1 MKEPSS
7 PISIYILALEPSG
20 DVLGAKLIA
29 AFKRERPHG
38 IDFSGVGGEAMQSA
52 GFQTLF
58 DPNDL
63 AILGIFEVIPK
74 AGLVIRR
81 VREVLADIERVKP
94 DVLITID
101 SWGFTGR
108 VHKALAK
115 RGNPVKRV
123 RYVAPQVWAWRPGR
137 AKQLALWID
146 HLLTL
151 FPFEQPL
158 FERHGLQTTWV
169 GHPVTEE
176 PDRVANGDRFR
187 ITYGI
192 ADGETILT
200 VLPGSRKAE
209 VRKLMPVFG
218 ETIARLRQ
226 KIPDLQIVIP
236 TVGNVESDVRIWAQS
251 LEGPVHII
259 MGNSDRDDAFA
270 ASRAALAAS
279 GTVTLE
285 LAKAG
290 VPHVIAYKVNP
301 FSAFVFRMLAHT
313 KFVNLVNILLNTEI
327 VPECLQDRC
336 TDGVLTEYLEKL
348 FADESTRARQKAGF
362 QAALQQL
369 KPEGES
375 PSQRAARVVLDM
387 IGGR

>member
-1 MKEPSS
+1 
-7 PISIYILALEPSG
+7 
-20 DVLGAKLIA
+20 
-29 AFKRERPHG
+29 
-38 IDFSGVGGEAMQSA
+38 
-52 GFQTLF
+52 
-58 DPNDL
+58 
-63 AILGIFEVIPK
+63 
-74 AGLVIRR
+74 
-81 VREVLADIERVKP
+81 
-94 DVLITID
+94 
-101 SWGFTGR
+101 
-108 VHKALAK
+108 
-115 RGNPVKRV
+115 
-123 RYVAPQVWAWRPGR
+123 
-137 AKQLALWID
+137 
-146 HLLTL
+146 
-151 FPFEQPL
+151 
-158 FERHGLQTTWV
+158 
-169 GHPVTEE
+169 
-176 PDRVANGDRFR
+176 
-187 ITYGI
+187 
-192 ADGETILT
+192 
-200 VLPGSRKAE
+200 
-209 VRKLMPVFG
+209 MPVFG